1 MDAAQYDNQI
11 NRCSSR
17 SAVVASASFPAQSGK
32 PPPLYAGK
40 MIYGWGSSVRNICDP
55 RGLTP

>member
-1 MDAAQYDNQI
+1 M
-11 NRCSSR
+11 
-17 SAVVASASFPAQSGK
+17 VASASFPAQSGK